1 MPTVVKVMKVPKG
14 SPAPAGYTF
23 VRSTRGGDIYNMKKE
38 VMSVADLTAMFG
50 SSASMGGVPVYSSA
64 AQADVA
70 MTDASD
76 AQLDALA
83 DMMSGLKVTAPSFS
97 LGPSTFG
104 KARRH
109 RKTRRGRKGRKATRR
124 H

>member
-38 VMSVADLTAMFG
+38 VMSVADLTSMFG
-50 SSASMGGVPVYSSA
+50 SSASMGGVPVFASSG
-64 AQADVA
+64 QADVA
-70 MTDASD
+70 MTSASD
-76 AQLDALA
+76 DQLDALA
-83 DMMSGLKVTAPSFS
+83 HMMGSVKISAPSFS
-97 LGPSTFG
+97 LAPATFG
-104 KARRH
+104 RS

>member
-50 SSASMGGVPVYSSA
+50 ASASMGGAPVFASA
-64 AQADVA
+64 GQADVA
-70 MTDASD
+70 MNGASD
-76 AQLDALA
+76 DQLDALA
-83 DMMSGLKVTAPSFS
+83 DMMSGVKISAPSFS
-97 LGPSTFG
+97 LAPATFG
-104 KARRH
+104 KG

>member
-14 SPAPAGYTF
+14 SPAPAGYIF
-23 VRSTRGGDIYNMKKE
+23 VRSTRGGDIYNIKKE

-50 SSASMGGVPVYSSA
+50 SSASMGGVPVFGSA

-70 MTDASD
+70 IKDASD
-76 AQLDALA
+76 DQLDALA
-83 DMMSGLKVTAPSFS
+83 DMMGGLKVSAHSFS
-97 LGPSTFG
+97 LGPSSLG
-104 KARRH
+104 KGRH
-109 RKTRRGRKGRKATRR
+109 RRTRRGRKGRKGTRR

>member
-14 SPAPAGYTF
+14 SPAPAGYIF

-50 SSASMGGVPVYSSA
+50 SSASMGGVPVFGSA

-70 MTDASD
+70 MKDASD
-76 AQLDALA
+76 EQLDALA
-83 DMMSGLKVTAPSFS
+83 DMMGGLKVSAPSFS
-97 LGPSTFG
+97 LAPSSFG
-104 KARRH
+104 KGRH
-109 RKTRRGRKGRKATRR
+109 RRTRRGRKGRKGTRR

>member
-14 SPAPAGYTF
+14 SPAPAGYIF

-50 SSASMGGVPVYSSA
+50 SSASMGGVPVFASG
-64 AQADVA
+64 AQADSA
-70 MTDASD
+70 MKDASD
-76 AQLDALA
+76 DQLDALA
-83 DMMSGLKVTAPSFS
+83 DMMGGLKVSAPSFS
-97 LGPSTFG
+97 LGPSSLG
-104 KARRH
+104 KGRH
-109 RKTRRGRKGRKATRR
+109 RRTRRGRKGRKGTRR

>member
-38 VMSVADLTAMFG
+38 VMSVADLTSLFG
-50 SSASMGGVPVYSSA
+50 SSASMGGSPVFA
-64 AQADVA
+64 NAGQADVA
-70 MTDASD
+70 MNGASD
-76 AQLDALA
+76 DQLDALA
-83 DMMSGLKVTAPSFS
+83 DMMGSVKISAPSFS
-97 LGPSTFG
+97 LAPATFG
-104 KARRH
+104 MGRR
-109 RKTRRGRKGRKATRR
+109 RKTRRGGKRRKATRR